1 MNAVTTSSTTTSQVF
16 AIDASHTSAE
26 FVVRH
31 MMIAK
36 VRGRFTALAGT
47 IEAVDGGR
55 TPTSIRATIET
66 KSVAT
71 GVDQRDDHLKSPDF
85 FEAATYP
92 TIEFASTKIVA
103 DGDAFDVHGD
113 LTIHG
118 KTLPVVLK
126 ATFEGA
132 STDPWGNQRV
142 GYEATAKI
150 SRKEFGLVWNQ
161 ALETGGVAV
170 GDEVK
175 IELSVEGVAQK

>member
-1 MNAVTTSSTTTSQVF
+1 MTTASTTTQVF

-26 FVVRH
+26 FIVRH

-47 IEAVDGGR
+47 IEATDAGR
-55 TPTSIRATIET
+55 RPTSIRATIET

-71 GVDQRDDHLKSPDF
+71 GVDQRDDHLRSADF
-85 FEAATYP
+85 FEAETYP
-92 TIEFASTKIVA
+92 TIEFKSTKIVP
-103 DGDAFDVHGD
+103 DGEAFDVHGD

-118 KTLPVVLK
+118 TTLPVILK

-132 STDPWGNQRV
+132 STDPYGNERI

-150 SRKEFGLVWNQ
+150 SRKDFGLVYNA

-175 IELSVEGVAQK
+175 IELSVEAIVQK

>member
-1 MNAVTTSSTTTSQVF
+1 MNAVTTASTTSQVF
-16 AIDASHTSAE
+16 AIDASHTTAE

-47 IEAVDGGR
+47 IEAANGGR
-55 TPTSIRATIET
+55 TPTSIVATIET

-71 GVDQRDDHLKSPDF
+71 GVDQRDDHLRSGDF
-85 FEAATYP
+85 FEAETYP
-92 TIEFASTKIVA
+92 TIEFKSTKIVA
-103 DGDAFDVHGD
+103 DGEAFDVHGD

-118 KTLPVVLK
+118 TTLPVVLK
-126 ATFEGA
+126 TTFEGA
-132 STDPWGNQRV
+132 STDPWGNQRI

-150 SRKEFGLVWNQ
+150 SRKDFGLVWNT

-170 GDEVK
+170 ADDVK
-175 IELSVEGVAQK
+175 IELSVEAVAQK